1 MKTEFTKDY
10 ILENRIYYTIEE
22 MEKLPFINKE
32 SITLQDLFE
41 SLTTEH
47 FLWFLTRKC
56 GLTIL
61 EKRKFALHCAKEVLP
76 IFESEHPD
84 DNRVRLCI
92 EATEKFINGEIS
104 NVELNIYREECG
116 AAAFFVDPYA
126 NLCYHEASAFYDAA
140 YAPVYFN
147 SSAFYAAAASIKN
160 NSLDSFKKSIWEYIK
175 TIK

>member
-22 MEKLPFINKE
+22 MEKLPFINNE

-56 GLTIL
+56 ELTAL
-61 EKRKFALHCAKEVLP
+61 EKEKLALHCAKEVLP
-76 IFESEHPD
+76 IFESEFPN
-84 DNRVRLCI
+84 DNRVRMCI

-104 NVELNIYREECG
+104 SEELSDLRIKNFQDILCNSSSVESFNV
-116 AAAFFVDPYA
+116 
-126 NLCYHEASAFYDAA
+126 A
-140 YAPVYFN
+140 YAATNHN
-147 SSAFYAAAASIKN
+147 SVESINNSFSASILN